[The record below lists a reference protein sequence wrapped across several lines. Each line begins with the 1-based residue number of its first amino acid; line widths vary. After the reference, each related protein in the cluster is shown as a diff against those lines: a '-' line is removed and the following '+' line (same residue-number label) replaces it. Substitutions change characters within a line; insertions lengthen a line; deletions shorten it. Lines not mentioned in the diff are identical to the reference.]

1 MAALCR
7 RRNRRGLRPGARVGG
22 DGAQVRARAPSPP
35 GRSGR
40 AVTDEAA
47 GSRDASVRRANERW
61 ATVLIDELARA
72 GLRVVVV
79 APGSRSSPLVFAAAR
94 HPEIRTLVQLDERSA
109 GFLALGV
116 GKATGRPAA
125 VITTSGTAVANL
137 LPAVVE
143 ASQSEAPLLLLTAD
157 RPPRLRGT
165 DANQAIDQPGIFG
178 GYTRHAQEL
187 SPAGLDDRTL
197 RHLRASAARAMSEAI
212 GDPGGPVHL
221 NLPFEKPLEPG
232 RDGFDGSGGRA
243 DGPEAG
249 PTSAPDP
256 LAETGRARSDARPW
270 TVTEPRRALPSED
283 ALATLGAELER
294 ARRPLL
300 IAGRLPHPESAGP
313 ALVSL
318 ARTLGVPL
326 LADALSGARFEP
338 RGGAIGGYDLALGSS
353 ALRERLRPDLVLR
366 FGASPTSARLLA
378 VLEELHEVPGV
389 VVDGGGRWK
398 DHLGAA
404 GRMLHGDPTRVAQA
418 LETAWTRRA
427 TRPHSSAPGTAPT
440 HDPASAHG
448 SAPGAVATSGW
459 LDAWR
464 RVDLRVGELAEKGL
478 HEHPCEGSVLAEV
491 VRRVPEDEV
500 LFVSSSMPIRDLD
513 AFGLPS
519 LRADRSR
526 PLLVLGNRGA
536 SGIDGIVST
545 AIGAGVG
552 RGRPVTAVVGDL
564 ALIHDMN
571 GLVAL
576 QASRV
581 RLTLV
586 VINNDGG
593 GIFHLLPVREMEPEF
608 TRFFA
613 TPHGLEPGRVAA
625 LHGLRHRRVSL
636 VTEATERRAGIAD
649 LRDALDEAHGG
660 TTSTL
665 IEVRT
670 DREMNR
676 RARTEVFDAVRHGLE
691 SGGRLD
697 ETA

>member
-1 MAALCR
+1 MTD
-7 RRNRRGLRPGARVGG
+7 GGADSG
-22 DGAQVRARAPSPP
+22 D
-35 GRSGR
+35 
-40 AVTDEAA
+40 
-47 GSRDASVRRANERW
+47 SRDEGVRRANERW
-61 ATVLIDELARA
+61 AAVLIDELARA

-94 HPEIRTLVQLDERSA
+94 HPELRTLVQLDERSA

-143 ASQSEAPLLLLTAD
+143 ASQSEAPLFLLTAD

-187 SPAGLDDRTL
+187 SPAGIDDRTL

-221 NLPFEKPLEPG
+221 NVPFEKPLEPG
-232 RDGFDGSGGRA
+232 
-243 DGPEAG
+243 PAG
-249 PTSAPDP
+249 V
-256 LAETGRARSDARPW
+256 TGRARPDARPW

-318 ARTLGVPL
+318 ARTLGAPL

-338 RGGAIGGYDLALGSS
+338 RGRAIGGYDLALGSS

-378 VLEELHEVPGV
+378 FLEELHGVPGV

-398 DHLGAA
+398 DHLSAA
-404 GRMLHGDPTRVAQA
+404 SRMLHGDPARVARA
-418 LETAWTRRA
+418 LEAARTR
-427 TRPHSSAPGTAPT
+427 
-440 HDPASAHG
+440 ASV
-448 SAPGAVATSGW
+448 PGAVRGTDTAPPSSW
-459 LDAWR
+459 LDEWM
-464 RVDLRVGELAEKGL
+464 RVERRVGELADNGL
-478 HEHPCEGSVLAEV
+478 HDHPCEGSVLAEV
-491 VRRVPEDEV
+491 VRGAPEGEV

-519 LRADRSR
+519 LRSGRSR

-545 AIGAGVG
+545 AIGVGVG
-552 RGRPVTAVVGDL
+552 RGRSVTAVVGDL

-576 QASRV
+576 GESGV

-608 TRFFA
+608 SRFFA
-613 TPHGLEPGRVAA
+613 TPHGLEPARIAA
-625 LHGLRHRRVSL
+625 LHGLRHRKVNL
-636 VTEATERRAGIAD
+636 VGEAPEATDRREGIAG
-649 LRDALDEAHGG
+649 LRAALEEAHGG
-660 TTSTL
+660 KESMM

-676 RARTEVFDAVRHGLE
+676 RARTAVFDAVRHGLE
-691 SGGRLD
+691 FGGGLD